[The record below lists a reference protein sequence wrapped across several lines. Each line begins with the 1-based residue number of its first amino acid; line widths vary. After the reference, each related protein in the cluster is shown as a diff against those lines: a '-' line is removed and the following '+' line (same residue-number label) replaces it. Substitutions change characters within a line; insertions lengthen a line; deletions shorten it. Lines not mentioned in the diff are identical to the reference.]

1 MHGVD
6 IALAHEDR
14 VVGADQH
21 STERVVAVRDRVAG
35 DGICGAE
42 VGDHLVA
49 RHSAQPTAH
58 EAS

>member
-21 STERVVAVRDRVAG
+21 STKRVVAVGDRV
-35 DGICGAE
+35 CFAE

-49 RHSAQPTAH
+49 RHSAA
-58 EAS
+58 